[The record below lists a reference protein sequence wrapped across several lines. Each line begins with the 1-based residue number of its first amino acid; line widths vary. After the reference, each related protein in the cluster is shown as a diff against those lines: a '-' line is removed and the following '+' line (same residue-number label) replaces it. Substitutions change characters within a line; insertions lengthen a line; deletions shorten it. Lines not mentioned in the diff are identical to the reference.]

1 MKRLQDRWATRAL
14 LVSILMVSFVAT
26 AHNFD
31 QRDREP
37 APVERLQLY
46 VVGTGS
52 DVVGRALVNDLRQAI
67 ASSKQYALA
76 RTEQEAVLVVHVVTV
91 EAACT
96 PTNSSAAAVALV
108 TNSRAQTLLDLR
120 SLTMS
125 ATMTREMAGR
135 TLIDWDKPIADWR
148 RSIQ

>member
-1 MKRLQDRWATRAL
+1 MKKPQDSWTSRVVLVLAL
-14 LVSILMVSFVAT
+14 LLYFAAD

-46 VVGTGS
+46 VLGAGS

-135 TLIDWDKPIADWR
+135 TLVDWDKPIADWR